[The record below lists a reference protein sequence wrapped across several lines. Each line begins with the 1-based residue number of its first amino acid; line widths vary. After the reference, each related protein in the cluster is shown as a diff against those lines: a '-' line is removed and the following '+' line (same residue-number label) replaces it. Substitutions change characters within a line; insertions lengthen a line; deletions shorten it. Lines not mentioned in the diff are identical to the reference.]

1 MNTRKFKGESCTC
14 IFGIFLNVLFE
25 CSRKEGTVKRETFM
39 SHFEYVKHVIC
50 GTVKTESCDG

>member
-1 MNTRKFKGESCTC
+1 MYFWY
-14 IFGIFLNVLFE
+14 IFE

-39 SHFEYVKHVIC
+39 SHFKYVKHVIC